1 MNFVMNNNTI
11 SLPLIRLTY
20 DWHENGLTLT
30 VRPLIP
36 PAPHPIGH
44 ALDVGGSQ
52 AVVAR
57 VTGKDDFSPVL
68 IM

>member
-1 MNFVMNNNTI
+1 MLRIFYMHIDTI
-11 SLPLIRLTY
+11 SLPPIRLFN
-20 DWHENGLTLT
+20 WCLTLT